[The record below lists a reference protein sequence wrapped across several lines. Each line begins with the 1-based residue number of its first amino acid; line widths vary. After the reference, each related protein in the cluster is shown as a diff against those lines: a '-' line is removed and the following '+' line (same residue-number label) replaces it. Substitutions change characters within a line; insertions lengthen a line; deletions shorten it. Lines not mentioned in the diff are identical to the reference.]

1 MLSIPRHSLV
11 VSCQAP
17 QTSPLYGTTA
27 MTLMAQAAA
36 VGGAAALRANGP
48 EDVARFRAATTLA
61 VIGIHKRPYG
71 SGVFITPSFDD
82 AAGLV
87 RAGAQLVAIDGTSR
101 PRLDGATLAAQIDRI
116 HRELDVEVMADVDTL
131 EAGLAARAAGADLVA
146 TTLSGYTES
155 SAPSAEPD
163 LALVRQLVAA
173 LDCPVVAEGRYTT
186 PRPGRRRV
194 RRRCVR
200 RRGGR
205 GDHQP
210 RLHDPEAG
218 GRGRAIPTGR
228 GGARAAHTA

>member
-1 MLSIPRHSLV
+1 MPSIPRHSLV

-131 EAGLAARAAGADLVA
+131 EAGQAARAAGADLVA

-186 PRPGRRRV
+186 PDQVAAAFDAGAYAVVVGGAITDPVSTTRRLAAAAERFRQDV
-194 RRRCVR
+194 
-200 RRGGR
+200 
-205 GDHQP
+205 
-210 RLHDPEAG
+210 AA
-218 GRGRAIPTGR
+218 RGR
-228 GGARAAHTA
+228 HTPA